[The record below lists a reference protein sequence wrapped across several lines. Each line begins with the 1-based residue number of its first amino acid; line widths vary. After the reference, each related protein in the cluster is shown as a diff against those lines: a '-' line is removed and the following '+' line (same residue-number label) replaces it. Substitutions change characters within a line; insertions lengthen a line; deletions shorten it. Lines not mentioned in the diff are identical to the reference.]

1 MSHDIRRIAVIT
13 GASSGIGKAAA
24 KMLLADGWHVIA
36 HGRDP
41 ARTQAAAAE
50 LRGALPPGARLDM
63 VQGDLALLA
72 DAARLATEI
81 AALTPRIDALL
92 CNAGGVRAEKCVT
105 AEGNE
110 ATFSG
115 NHLGH
120 FLLVQRLMPQLTAA
134 GAARVINTSSA
145 AHLVAPP
152 IDWNDPQ
159 SLENWASVPA
169 YALAKL
175 YNILFARELAQRGII
190 AHAMHPGIVDTNF
203 ASHGNAQMQSHMA
216 AAQLDPPER
225 SAANAGV
232 AGECGRA
239 GAFER
244 APIGSTK
251 PRLRRTRQR
260 RMMRMR
266 DDCGTKARSFWPKRD
281 FEVLQGLLPLHPV
294 TVALW
299 YRFGPGARSPI
310 PMAISRPGLMRWL
323 RAISGSAIVI
333 LTKVHCCPGFCSR
346 GRLHGRQ
353 ILGILPKAC
362 CRDMVLEGL
371 PCPLLVTHFTSYWN
385 LLVGSS

>member
-36 HGRDP
+36 HCRDP

-81 AALTPRIDALL
+81 AALTPRIDSLL

-152 IDWNDPQ
+152 ID
-159 SLENWASVPA
+159 
-169 YALAKL
+169 
-175 YNILFARELAQRGII
+175 
-190 AHAMHPGIVDTNF
+190 
-203 ASHGNAQMQSHMA
+203 
-216 AAQLDPPER
+216 
-225 SAANAGV
+225 
-232 AGECGRA
+232 
-239 GAFER
+239 
-244 APIGSTK
+244 
-251 PRLRRTRQR
+251 
-260 RMMRMR
+260 
-266 DDCGTKARSFWPKRD
+266 
-281 FEVLQGLLPLHPV
+281 
-294 TVALW
+294 
-299 YRFGPGARSPI
+299 
-310 PMAISRPGLMRWL
+310 
-323 RAISGSAIVI
+323 
-333 LTKVHCCPGFCSR
+333 
-346 GRLHGRQ
+346 
-353 ILGILPKAC
+353 
-362 CRDMVLEGL
+362 
-371 PCPLLVTHFTSYWN
+371 
-385 LLVGSS
+385 